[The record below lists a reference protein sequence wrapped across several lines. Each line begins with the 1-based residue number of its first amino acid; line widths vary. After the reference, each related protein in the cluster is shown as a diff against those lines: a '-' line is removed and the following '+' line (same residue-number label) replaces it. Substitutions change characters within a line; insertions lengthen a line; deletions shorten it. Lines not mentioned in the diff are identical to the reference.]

1 MRKKEPVF
9 VTGHQHP
16 DTDSVASAIAYAFFK
31 KSMGIPAVPCRLGKL
46 NGETKYL
53 LDRFGIQEPMLLND
67 ARVTLS
73 EIEMDPLTYIT
84 PDTTI
89 NESLKQMQE
98 QKHTYCGVIDEEGHL
113 IGLVTKSD
121 ISEIGLGDTASSIE
135 VMKRTSLSNIC
146 KTINGRI
153 IYDDPDMTL
162 NGKVSIITMT
172 EPGNLERYDV
182 KGRIVICGAHE
193 ETQKQV
199 IRMGAGVLIVVWTE
213 GIAESV
219 IEVAKEYHCSI
230 LISGHGS
237 MNTSRYIYFS
247 PSVKE
252 IMTTELITFSDHE
265 LAEDVGAK
273 LMRSRFH
280 IYPVVDEEKKL
291 VGYVSRYHI
300 MHAVNKQV
308 ILVDHNEFSQSV
320 RAIEKAR
327 ILEVIDHHRI
337 NDFASTQPVQFRN
350 EIVGSTATVVATIF
364 RENQIPV
371 PKDLAG
377 LLLGAILSDTLNFHS
392 PTTTKKDKVTANILA
407 AMADL
412 EIDEFAEELF
422 TAASE
427 NEDLSAP
434 DMIKMDMKIF
444 EISGLKVSISQ
455 AIVPSTKNPPQ
466 GIQELQRAL
475 ERFASKKNLDLSVMA
490 LTSILENGSVF
501 LFGGERAPWGREAFP
516 DAPGEEHSLQEEIFS
531 RKQQI
536 LPILTEVIER
546 YCK

>member
-1 MRKKEPVF
+1 MKKKEPVY

-31 KSMGIPAVPCRLGKL
+31 KSMGIPAIPCRLGKL
-46 NGETKYL
+46 NSETKYL
-53 LDRFGIQEPMLLND
+53 LERFGIKEPMLLND
-67 ARVTLS
+67 ARVTLAD
-73 EIEMDPLTYIT
+73 IEMDPLTYIS

-89 NESLKQMQE
+89 YDSLQQMQS
-98 QKHTYCGVIDEEGHL
+98 QKHTYCGVIDEEGRL

-121 ISEIGLGDTASSIE
+121 ISEIGLGDTASSIN
-135 VMKRTSLSNIC
+135 VMKRTPLKNIC
-146 KTINGRI
+146 KTINGKI
-153 IYDDPDMTL
+153 IYDDPMMKL

-172 EPGNLERYDV
+172 EPENLIKYDV
-182 KGRIVICGAHE
+182 KERIVICGAHE
-193 ETQKQV
+193 GTQKQI
-199 IRMGAGVLIVVWTE
+199 IRQGAGAMIVVWTE
-213 GIAESV
+213 GISESV
-219 IEVAKEYHCSI
+219 IELAKENHCPI

-252 IMTTELITFSDHE
+252 IMKKELITFTNNE

-273 LMRSRFH
+273 LMRSRYH
-280 IYPVVDEEKKL
+280 IYPVVDEDQKL

-300 MHAVNKQV
+300 MHAVNKQI

-392 PTTTKKDKVTANILA
+392 PTTTKKDKLTANILA

-412 EIDEFAEELF
+412 EIDEFAQELF
-422 TAASE
+422 TAAAE
-427 NEDLSAP
+427 NADLSAN
-434 DMIKMDMKIF
+434 DMIKTDMKIF

-455 AIVPSTKNPPQ
+455 AIVPSTVNPPQ
-466 GIQELQRAL
+466 GLPEIQRAL
-475 ERFASKKNLDLSVMA
+475 DRFATKKNLDLSVIA
-490 LTSILENGSVF
+490 LTSILEDGSVF
-501 LFGGERAPWGREAFP
+501 LFGGERAPWGKEAFP
-516 DAPGEEHSLQEEIFS
+516 DLPGEEHSLQKEIFS

-536 LPILTEVIER
+536 LPKITEVIER

>member
-1 MRKKEPVF
+1 MKKKEPVYI
-9 VTGHQHP
+9 TGHQHP

-46 NGETKYL
+46 NAETKYL
-53 LDRFGIQEPMLLND
+53 LRKFDFEDPVLLND
-67 ARVTLS
+67 ARVKLS
-73 EIEMDPLTYIT
+73 EIDMDPLTYIT

-89 NESLKQMQE
+89 SDSLKQMQE

-121 ISEIGLGDTASSIE
+121 IAEIGLGDTASSIE
-135 VMKRTSLSNIC
+135 VMKRTPLKNFC
-146 KTINGRI
+146 KTINGKI
-153 IYDDPDMTL
+153 VYDDPKMCL
-162 NGKVSIITMT
+162 NGKVSIITMRD
-172 EPGNLERYDV
+172 PKNLGNYDV
-182 KGRIVICGAHE
+182 KGRIVICGDHE
-193 ETQKQV
+193 ETLKQV
-199 IRMGAGVLIVVWTE
+199 IRMGAGALIVVWTE
-213 GIAESV
+213 KISDAV
-219 IEVAKEYHCSI
+219 IEIAKKHHCPI

-252 IMTTELITFSDHE
+252 IMKKDLITFANHE

-273 LMRSRFH
+273 MMRSRYH
-280 IYPVVDEEKKL
+280 IYPVVDEEQKL

-300 MHAVNKQV
+300 MHAVNKQI

-320 RAIEKAR
+320 RAVEKAR

-371 PKDLAG
+371 PKNMAG

-392 PTTTKKDKVTANILA
+392 PTTTEKDRVTANILA

-422 TAASE
+422 TAASDTT
-427 NEDLSAP
+427 DLSAA

-444 EISGLKVSISQ
+444 EICGLKVSISQ
-455 AIVPSTKNPPQ
+455 AIVPSAKNPVQ
-466 GIQELQRAL
+466 GMAEIQHAL

-501 LFGGERAPWGREAFP
+501 LFGGERAPWGPEAFP
-516 DAPGEEHSLQEEIFS
+516 NVSGEEHSVQQEVFS
-531 RKQQI
+531 RKKQI
-536 LPILTEVIER
+536 LPVLTEVIEK
-546 YCK
+546 YCS

>member
-1 MRKKEPVF
+1 MKKKEPVY

-31 KSMGIPAVPCRLGKL
+31 KSMGIPAIPCRLGKI
-46 NGETKYL
+46 NAETQYL
-53 LDRFGIQEPMLLND
+53 LDRFGIEEPALLTD
-67 ARVTLS
+67 ARVKLS

-84 PDTTI
+84 PETTI
-89 NESLKQMQE
+89 YESLKQMQD
-98 QKHTYCGVIDEEGHL
+98 QKHTYCGVIDKEGHL

-135 VMKRTSLSNIC
+135 VMKRTSLENIA
-146 KTINGRI
+146 KTISGRI
-153 IYDDPDMTL
+153 IYDDPAMTL

-172 EPGNLERYDV
+172 EPKNLCKYDV

-193 ETQKQV
+193 ETQKEV
-199 IRMGAGVLIVVWTE
+199 IRMGAGALIVVWTE
-213 GIAESV
+213 AIADSV
-219 IEVAKEYHCSI
+219 VKVAKEYHCPI

-252 IMTTELITFSDHE
+252 IMKKDLITFADYE

-273 LMRSRFH
+273 LMRSRYH
-280 IYPVVDEEKKL
+280 IYPVVDEDYKL
-291 VGYVSRYHI
+291 VGYVSRFHI
-300 MHAVNKQV
+300 MHAVNKQI

-392 PTTTKKDKVTANILA
+392 PTTTEKDKITANILA

-412 EIDEFAEELF
+412 EIEEFAEELF
-422 TAASE
+422 TAAAD
-427 NEDLSAP
+427 NTDLSAN
-434 DMIKMDMKIF
+434 DLIKADMKIF
-444 EISGLKVSISQ
+444 DISGLKVSISQ
-455 AIVPSTKNPPQ
+455 AIIPSTKAPAQ
-466 GIQELQRAL
+466 GMNELQRAL
-475 ERFASKKNLDLSVMA
+475 DRFAFKKSLDLAVMA
-490 LTSILENGSVF
+490 LTSILDDGSVF
-501 LFGGERAPWGREAFP
+501 LFGGERVEWAEEAFP
-516 DAPGEEHSLQEEIFS
+516 NQPGEEHTLQKGIFS

-536 LPILTEVIER
+536 LPALTDVIEK
-546 YCK
+546 YYK

>member
-1 MRKKEPVF
+1 MSKKEPVY

-31 KSMGIPAVPCRLGKL
+31 RTMGIHAIPCRLGKL
-46 NGETKYL
+46 NAETKYL
-53 LDRFGIQEPMLLND
+53 LKKFDIPEPILLND
-67 ARVTLS
+67 ARVKLS
-73 EIEMDPLTYIT
+73 EIEIDPLTYIT

-89 NESLKQMQE
+89 YESLKQMHE
-98 QKHTYCGVIDEEGHL
+98 QKHTYCGVVDEEGKL

-135 VMKRTSLSNIC
+135 VMKRTPVSNIA

-153 IYDDPDMTL
+153 IYDDPEMVL

-172 EPGNLERYDV
+172 KPDNLERYDV
-182 KGRIVICGAHE
+182 KGRIVLCGDHE
-193 ETQKQV
+193 ETQKQI
-199 IRMGAGVLIVVWTE
+199 IRMGAGVLVVVWAE
-213 GIAESV
+213 SVSESV
-219 IEVAKEYHCSI
+219 IEVAKEHHCPI

-252 IMTTELITFSDHE
+252 IMKTDLITFCDNE
-265 LAEDVGAK
+265 LAEDVGNK
-273 LMRSRFH
+273 MMRSRYH
-280 IYPVVDEEKKL
+280 IYPVVNEEQKL
-291 VGYVSRYHI
+291 VGYASRYHI
-300 MHAVNKQV
+300 MHAVNKQI

-327 ILEVIDHHRI
+327 VLEVIDHHRI

-364 RENQIPV
+364 RENQIPLA
-371 PKDLAG
+371 KDLAG

-392 PTTTKKDKVTANILA
+392 PTTTKKDKVAANILA

-412 EIDEFAEELF
+412 DLDDFAREMF

-427 NEDLSAP
+427 DKDMSAQ
-434 DMIKMDMKIF
+434 DMVKTDMKIF
-444 EISGLKVSISQ
+444 DICGLKVSISQ
-455 AIVPSTKNPPQ
+455 AIVTSAKNPPQ
-466 GIQELQRAL
+466 GFADIQHAVDRL
-475 ERFASKKNLDLSVMA
+475 ASKKNLDLSVIA
-490 LTSILENGSVF
+490 LTSIMENGSAF
-501 LFGGERAPWGREAFP
+501 LFGGERAPWGKEAFP
-516 DAPGEEHSLQEEIFS
+516 DAPGEDHSVQEEVFS

-536 LPILTEVIER
+536 LPALTEVIER
-546 YCK
+546 YSK

>member
-1 MRKKEPVF
+1 MKKKEPVY

-31 KSMGIPAVPCRLGKL
+31 KSMGIHAVPCRLGKL
-46 NGETKYL
+46 NPETKYL
-53 LDRFGIQEPMLLND
+53 LDRFNIKEPVLLND
-67 ARVTLS
+67 ARVTLE

-84 PDTTI
+84 PETTI
-89 NESLKQMQE
+89 YESLKQMQD

-135 VMKRTSLSNIC
+135 VMKRTSLGNIC
-146 KTINGRI
+146 KTISGKI
-153 IYDDPDMTL
+153 IYDDPEMKL
-162 NGKVSIITMT
+162 NGKVSIITMM
-172 EPGNLERYDV
+172 ESENLNKYDV
-182 KGRIVICGAHE
+182 AGRIVICGAHE
-193 ETQKQV
+193 ETQKEV
-199 IRMGAGVLIVVWTE
+199 IRMGAGALIVVWTE
-213 GIAESV
+213 GVAESV
-219 IEVAKEYHCSI
+219 IEVAKEHHCPI

-252 IMTTELITFSDHE
+252 IMKKDLITFSNHE

-273 LMRSRFH
+273 LMRSRYH
-280 IYPVVDEEKKL
+280 IYPVVDEEQRL

-300 MHAVNKQV
+300 MHAENKQV

-412 EIDEFAEELF
+412 EIDDFAKELF
-422 TAASE
+422 TA
-427 NEDLSAP
+427 SAANA
-434 DMIKMDMKIF
+434 DFSAGEMIKTDMKIF

-455 AIVPSTKNPPQ
+455 MIVSSAKNTRQAIPEV
-466 GIQELQRAL
+466 QRAL
-475 ERFASKKNLDLSVMA
+475 ERFAAKKNLDLSVMA
-490 LTSILENGSVF
+490 FTSILENGSIF
-501 LFGGERAPWGREAFP
+501 LFGGERAPWGKEAFP
-516 DAPGEEHSLQEEIFS
+516 DLPGEEHSLQLDIFS
-531 RKQQI
+531 RKSQI
-536 LPILTEVIER
+536 LPKVTEVIER

>member
-1 MRKKEPVF
+1 MRKKELVY

-46 NGETKYL
+46 NAETKYL
-53 LDRFGIQEPMLLND
+53 LNRFNIQEPMLLSD
-67 ARVTLS
+67 ARVTLA

-84 PDTTI
+84 PETTI
-89 NESLKQMQE
+89 NESLKQMHE

-153 IYDDPDMTL
+153 VYDDPEMKL

-172 EPGNLERYDV
+172 EPKNLGNYDV

-199 IRMGAGVLIVVWTE
+199 IRMGAGALIVVWTE
-213 GIAESV
+213 CVSD
-219 IEVAKEYHCSI
+219 EVVEAAKECHCSI

-252 IMTTELITFSDHE
+252 IMKRELITFADHE
-265 LAEDVGAK
+265 LAEDVGSK
-273 LMRSRFH
+273 LMRSRYH
-280 IYPVVDEEKKL
+280 IYPVVDEENKL

-300 MHAVNKQV
+300 MHAVNKQI

-392 PTTTKKDKVTANILA
+392 PTTTNKDKVTANILA

-412 EIDEFAEELF
+412 EIEEFAQELF

-427 NEDLSAP
+427 NADLSAS
-434 DMIKMDMKIF
+434 DMIKTDMKIF

-455 AIVPSTKNPPQ
+455 SIIPDAQNPPQ
-466 GIQELQRAL
+466 GLHEIQRAL
-475 ERFASKKNLDLSVMA
+475 DRFASKKNLDLSVMA
-490 LTSILENGSVF
+490 LTSILDNGSVF
-501 LFGGERAPWGREAFP
+501 LFGGERAPWGKEAFP
-516 DAPGEEHSLQEEIFS
+516 DQPGEEHSVQKEVFS

-536 LPILTEVIER
+536 LPALTDVIER

>member
-1 MRKKEPVF
+1 MRKKEPVY

-31 KSMGIPAVPCRLGKL
+31 KSMGIPAIPCRLGKL
-46 NGETKYL
+46 NAETQYL
-53 LDRFGIQEPMLLND
+53 LDRFGIKEPVLLSD
-67 ARVTLS
+67 ARVKLS
-73 EIEMDPLTYIT
+73 EIEMDPRTFIT

-89 NESLKQMQE
+89 YESLKQMQD

-135 VMKRTSLSNIC
+135 VMKRTSLNNIC
-146 KTINGRI
+146 KTINGTI
-153 IYDDPDMTL
+153 IYDDPEMKL
-162 NGKVSIITMT
+162 NGKVSIITMM
-172 EPGNLERYDV
+172 ESENLCKYDV
-182 KGRIVICGAHE
+182 KGRLVICGAHE
-193 ETQKQV
+193 ATQKEV
-199 IRMGAGVLIVVWTE
+199 IRMGAGALIVVWTDA
-213 GIAESV
+213 ISDSV
-219 IEVAKEYHCSI
+219 VEVAKEYHCPI

-252 IMTTELITFSDHE
+252 IMKKELITFADHE

-273 LMRSRFH
+273 LMRSRYH
-280 IYPVVDEEKKL
+280 IYPVVDEENKL

-300 MHAVNKQV
+300 MHAENKQI

-412 EIDEFAEELF
+412 EIEDFAKELF
-422 TAASE
+422 TASAE
-427 NEDLSAP
+427 NSDLSANE
-434 DMIKMDMKIF
+434 MIKMDMKIF
-444 EISGLKVSISQ
+444 EIAGLKVSISQ
-455 AIVPSTKNPPQ
+455 VIVPAAKKPPQ
-466 GIQELQRAL
+466 SIPEIQRAL
-475 ERFASKKNLDLSVMA
+475 ERFAVKKNLDLSVMA
-490 LTSILENGSVF
+490 LTSILDNGSIF

-516 DAPGEEHSLQEEIFS
+516 DKPGEELSIQEEVFS

-536 LPILTEVIER
+536 LPILTEVIEK
-546 YCK
+546 YCN

>member
-1 MRKKEPVF
+1 MKKKEPVY

-31 KSMGIPAVPCRLGKL
+31 KSMGIPAIACRLGKL
-46 NGETKYL
+46 NGETQYL
-53 LDRFGIQEPMLLND
+53 LNRFGISEPALLTD
-67 ARVTLS
+67 ARVTLA

-84 PDTTI
+84 PETTI
-89 NESLKQMQE
+89 SESLQQMQD
-98 QKHTYCGVIDEEGHL
+98 QKHTYCGVIDAEGHL

-135 VMKRTSLSNIC
+135 VMKRTSLGNIC
-146 KTINGRI
+146 KTINGKI
-153 IYDDPDMTL
+153 IYDDPAMKL

-172 EPGNLERYDV
+172 EPENLCKYDV
-182 KGRIVICGAHE
+182 AGRIVICGAHE
-193 ETQKQV
+193 ETQKEV
-199 IRMGAGVLIVVWTE
+199 IRMGAGALIVVWTE
-213 GIAESV
+213 SVDESV
-219 IEVAKEYHCSI
+219 IEVAKEHHCPI

-252 IMTTELITFSDHE
+252 IMKKDLITFSVHE

-273 LMRSRFH
+273 LMRSRYH
-280 IYPVVDEEKKL
+280 IYPVVDEEQKL

-300 MHAVNKQV
+300 MHAVNKQI

-412 EIDEFAEELF
+412 EIDEFAKELF
-422 TAASE
+422 TAAAE
-427 NEDLSAP
+427 TEELTAP
-434 DMIKMDMKIF
+434 EMIKTDMKIF
-444 EISGLKVSISQ
+444 EIAGLKVSISQ
-455 AIVPSTKNPPQ
+455 AIVPSAKNPPQ
-466 GIQELQRAL
+466 GIPELQRAL
-475 ERFASKKNLDLSVMA
+475 ERFATKKNLDLSVMT
-490 LTSILENGSVF
+490 LTSILEDGSIF
-501 LFGGERAPWGREAFP
+501 LFGGERAPWGKEAFP
-516 DAPGEEHSLQEEIFS
+516 DKPGEEHSIQNEVFS

-536 LPILTEVIER
+536 LPALTEVIER
-546 YCK
+546 YCN

>member
-1 MRKKEPVF
+1 MRKKEPVY

-31 KSMGIPAVPCRLGKL
+31 KSMGIPAVACRLGKL
-46 NGETKYL
+46 NAETQYL
-53 LDRFGIQEPMLLND
+53 LDRFGIREPVLLTD
-67 ARVTLS
+67 ARVKLS
-73 EIEMDPLTYIT
+73 EIDMDPLTYIT
-84 PDTTI
+84 PETTI
-89 NESLKQMQE
+89 YESLKQMKDQN
-98 QKHTYCGVIDEEGHL
+98 HTYCGVIDEEGHL

-153 IYDDPDMTL
+153 IYDDPEMKL

-172 EPGNLERYDV
+172 EPENLCRYDV
-182 KGRIVICGAHE
+182 EGRIVICGAHE

-199 IRMGAGVLIVVWTE
+199 IRMRAGAMIVVWTE
-213 GIAESV
+213 GISQ
-219 IEVAKEYHCSI
+219 EVVELAREYHCPI

-252 IMTTELITFSDHE
+252 IMKTELITFSDHE

-273 LMRSRFH
+273 MMRSRYH
-280 IYPVVDEEKKL
+280 IYPVVNEEHKL
-291 VGYVSRYHI
+291 VGYASRYHI
-300 MHAVNKQV
+300 MHAVNKQI

-371 PKDLAG
+371 PKDIAG

-412 EIDEFAEELF
+412 EIEDFAKELF
-422 TAASE
+422 TAAAE
-427 NEDLSAP
+427 NADLSASE
-434 DMIKMDMKIF
+434 MIKTDMKIF

-455 AIVPSTKNPPQ
+455 AIVPSTENPPQ
-466 GIQELQRAL
+466 GIPEIQRAL
-475 ERFASKKNLDLSVMA
+475 DRFASKKNLDLSVMA
-490 LTSILENGSVF
+490 LTSILEDGSVF
-501 LFGGERAPWGREAFP
+501 LFGGERAPWGKEAFP
-516 DAPGEEHSLQEEIFS
+516 DKEGEEHSIQKEIFS

-536 LPILTEVIER
+536 LPKLTEVIER

>member
-1 MRKKEPVF
+1 MKKKEPVY

-31 KSMGIPAVPCRLGKL
+31 KSMGIPAIPCRLGKL
-46 NGETKYL
+46 NAETKYL
-53 LDRFGIQEPMLLND
+53 LNRFHIEEPMLLND
-67 ARVTLS
+67 ARVKLS

-89 NESLKQMQE
+89 YESLKQMQD
-98 QKHTYCGVIDEEGHL
+98 QKHTYCGVIDGEGHL

-135 VMKRTSLSNIC
+135 VMKRTSIYNIC

-153 IYDDPDMTL
+153 IYEDTEMYL

-172 EPGNLERYDV
+172 QPENLYKYDV

-193 ETQKQV
+193 ATQKEV
-199 IRMGAGVLIVVWTE
+199 IRMGAGILIVVW
-213 GIAESV
+213 ADDVDESV
-219 IEVAKEYHCSI
+219 IEVAREYHCPI

-252 IMTTELITFSDHE
+252 IMKKDLITFADHE

-273 LMRSRFH
+273 LMRSRYH

-300 MHAVNKQV
+300 MHAVNKQI

-371 PKDLAG
+371 PRDLAG

-392 PTTTKKDKVTANILA
+392 PTTTEKDRIAANILA

-412 EIDEFAEELF
+412 ELDEFAEELF
-422 TAASE
+422 TAAADDT
-427 NEDLSAP
+427 DLSAS
-434 DMIKMDMKIF
+434 DMIKTDMKIF
-444 EISGLKVSISQ
+444 EIAGIKVSISQ
-455 AIVPSTKNPPQ
+455 MIVASARDPNPS
-466 GIQELQRAL
+466 IQDIQKAL
-475 ERFASKKNLDLSVMA
+475 DRFADKKNLDLSVMA
-490 LTSILENGSVF
+490 LTSILDDGSVF
-501 LFGGERAPWGREAFP
+501 LFSGERAPWGREAFP
-516 DAPGEEHSLQEEIFS
+516 DAQGEDHTIQKGVFS

-536 LPILTEVIER
+536 LPMLTDVVEK